1 MNDFQEIFA
10 AAKANPGPI
19 WVGDIDTDQ
28 VNVREQLQQL
38 YPNQEL
44 SWREATMDE
53 HQALPMNADPQLL
66 QSHINPTSIVCFAYI
81 CMSLETNPEWLPA
94 IQAQSNVDTAGCAGA
109 FSWGLML
116 PTSTR
121 TAGVTYTSI
130 VGVRYDMLC
139 ELLNGEWRIGTHTLA
154 GVDGL
159 VGGFQFVHWYKPQK
173 YYQYSRNCDLL
184 AVIEPLLQALR
195 ATHEDASLL
204 VMLANNDDRDTM
216 RKWDLAQDKAVAFNS
231 VASSAGST
239 ATMAVVVQSAM
250 GHLNGWPSYPFDQ
263 EECYARA
270 TVAATR
276 SQSLTVI
283 LSQIDMMGIIGM
295 IQVLAARAHPIQEV
309 YQATSNWTMPEL
321 RAGETQLEQSDR
333 EIASWRLNHA
343 GHWQEQTEPPLSVV
357 YLKTK
362 VGGKSAD
369 IKSVR
374 LRLILVSA
382 ADVRG
387 AENWLGPLK
396 TCRDSGQIYPWMPRQ
411 NTESLLLWAYA
422 TDGDSRPFLWLG
434 PKSAEDAQTMTLR
447 Y

>member
-1 MNDFQEIFA
+1 
-10 AAKANPGPI
+10 
-19 WVGDIDTDQ
+19 
-28 VNVREQLQQL
+28 
-38 YPNQEL
+38 
-44 SWREATMDE
+44 MDE
-53 HQALPMNADPQLL
+53 HQALPMPADPQLL
-66 QSHINPTSIVCFAYI
+66 ESHINPTSIVCFAYI

-139 ELLNGEWRIGTHTLA
+139 ELLNGEWRIGTHTLG

-184 AVIEPLLQALR
+184 AVIEPLFQALR
-195 ATHEDASLL
+195 ATHDDASLL
-204 VMLANNDDRDTM
+204 VMSANNDDRDTM
-216 RKWDLAQDKAVAFNS
+216 RKWDLAQDKSVAFNS

-309 YQATSNWTMPEL
+309 YQATSNWT
-321 RAGETQLEQSDR
+321 
-333 EIASWRLNHA
+333 
-343 GHWQEQTEPPLSVV
+343 PP
-357 YLKTK
+357 
-362 VGGKSAD
+362 A
-369 IKSVR
+369 
-374 LRLILVSA
+374 
-382 ADVRG
+382 
-387 AENWLGPLK
+387 
-396 TCRDSGQIYPWMPRQ
+396 
-411 NTESLLLWAYA
+411 
-422 TDGDSRPFLWLG
+422 
-434 PKSAEDAQTMTLR
+434 
-447 Y
+447 

>member
-1 MNDFQEIFA
+1 MV
-10 AAKANPGPI
+10 K
-19 WVGDIDTDQ
+19 V
-28 VNVREQLQQL
+28 
-38 YPNQEL
+38 
-44 SWREATMDE
+44 TM
-53 HQALPMNADPQLL
+53 
-66 QSHINPTSIVCFAYI
+66 
-81 CMSLETNPEWLPA
+81 TN
-94 IQAQSNVDTAGCAGA
+94 
-109 FSWGLML
+109 F
-116 PTSTR
+116 
-121 TAGVTYTSI
+121 
-130 VGVRYDMLC
+130 
-139 ELLNGEWRIGTHTLA
+139 
-154 GVDGL
+154 
-159 VGGFQFVHWYKPQK
+159 
-173 YYQYSRNCDLL
+173 LL
-184 AVIEPLLQALR
+184 AKP
-195 ATHEDASLL
+195 AS
-204 VMLANNDDRDTM
+204 R
-216 RKWDLAQDKAVAFNS
+216 
-231 VASSAGST
+231 
-239 ATMAVVVQSAM
+239 
-250 GHLNGWPSYPFDQ
+250 
-263 EECYARA
+263 
-270 TVAATR
+270 
-276 SQSLTVI
+276 VI

-369 IKSVR
+369 MKPVR

-387 AENWLGPLK
+387 AESWLGPLK

-447 Y
+447 HWLLNKEVPTFPLPGIYFFDAWRINPGLEIPAKLSLGLTAVDLRHDEEMPPQPTAQDTSHGDRLLRRQEVLTARADAKTVAESAMEVSYVMQLSQALLEAETSYRSPRRHDIVTSLCKKTMKRRKKLKARASDVLLVRRAHGPQLPLHFLRLRQCLMRVRLSFHVGSWIKY